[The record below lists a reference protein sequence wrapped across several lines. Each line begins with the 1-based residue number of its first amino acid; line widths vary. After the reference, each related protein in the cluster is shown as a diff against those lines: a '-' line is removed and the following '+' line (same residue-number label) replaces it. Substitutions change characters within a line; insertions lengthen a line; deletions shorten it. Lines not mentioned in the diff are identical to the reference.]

1 MTRRVVGQ
9 GEIYSRALRAARSL
23 RLPHGLLISGSP
35 GSGKSTATMQIAASL
50 LCGQTSTEDS
60 CGECGTCRRV
70 QAEQHPD
77 LHCLRL
83 PEDRRDIPVEM
94 VRDLRE
100 SLTLLPMEGRARVV
114 VVDPADRLNEQGQ
127 NALLKTLEEPGTDTF
142 LLLTTARP
150 EGLLETVRSRV
161 QRLRLRPLEDEEI
174 RADFHGKNSPN
185 SDHLESILP
194 LARGS
199 LGRARALLEPE
210 ARKAHELVV
219 AFLDGTNHLGPV
231 GLARELLAGAEGRS
245 PAVGRARLALDL
257 LGAESRRRLAAL
269 ARSDIDAYPARPL
282 DGWTASLELLF
293 DAAAGLDLQIPSEQV
308 LVALFLAWPRAH
320 RP

>member
-1 MTRRVVGQ
+1 MQRVVGQ
-9 GEIYSRALRAARSL
+9 GELYSRALRAARSL
-23 RLPHGLLISGSP
+23 RLPHGLLISSSP
-35 GSGKSTATMQIAASL
+35 GAGKSTAAMQMAAAL
-50 LCGQTSTEDS
+50 LCRHSSTEDS
-60 CGECGTCRRV
+60 CGECGTCLRV
-70 QAEQHPD
+70 QGEQHPD

-94 VRDLRE
+94 VRNLRE
-100 SLTLLPMEGRARVV
+100 SLSLLPMEGRARVV

-127 NALLKTLEEPGTDTF
+127 NALLKTLEEPGINTF
-142 LLLTTARP
+142 ILLTTARP
-150 EGLLETVRSRV
+150 EDLLETVRSRV
-161 QRLRLRPLEDEEI
+161 QRLRLRPLQDDEI
-174 RADFHGKNSPN
+174 RAAFQGKNSPN
-185 SDHLESILP
+185 SESLECILP

-245 PAVGRARLALDL
+245 QAVERARWSLDL
-257 LGAESRRRLAAL
+257 LGAESRRRLGAL
-269 ARSDIDAYPARPL
+269 ACSDVGAYPARPF

-293 DAAAGLDLQIPSEQV
+293 DAAANLDLQIPSEQV
-308 LVALFLAWPRAH
+308 LVALFLAWPRSQ